1 MTSPKSECE
10 RLMNAIL
17 PFAQQMLQKH
27 GEFFPYG
34 GAINPAGAIVGVA
47 TDAGRENPTSDEVIA
62 TIKKCFIAGAR
73 RGEYRATALVY
84 DGRVPTPATGKKS
97 DAIAVA
103 LDHEDGY
110 SVTVFFPY
118 VIEKREVVIGAVL
131 ASEGDYSVF
140 GRI

>member
-47 TDAGRENPTSDEVIA
+47 TDAGRANPTSDEVIA
-62 TIKKCFIAGAR
+62 TTKKCFIAGAK

-84 DGRVPTPATGKKS
+84 DCRVPIPETGKKG

-103 LDHEDGY
+103 LDHEDAY

-118 VIEKREVVIGAVL
+118 VIEKHRVVIGDVF
-131 ASEGDYSVF
+131 ASEGDYGIF
-140 GRI
+140 GRR

>member
-1 MTSPKSECE
+1 
-10 RLMNAIL
+10 MNAIL
-17 PFAQQMLQKH
+17 PFARQMLQNH

-47 TDAGRENPTSDEVIA
+47 TDAGRANPTSDEVIA
-62 TIKKCFIAGAR
+62 TTRKCFIAGAR
-73 RGEYRATALVY
+73 RGEYRATALIY
-84 DGRVPTPATGKKS
+84 DCRVPVPATGRNA

-118 VIEKREVVIGAVL
+118 VIEKREVVIGDL
-131 ASEGDYSVF
+131 FASEGDYAIF
-140 GRI
+140 GRR

>member
-17 PFAQQMLQKH
+17 PFAEEMLKKH

-62 TIKKCFIAGAR
+62 TTKKCFIAGAR

-84 DGRVPTPATGKKS
+84 DCRVPIPGTGKKS

-103 LDHEDGY
+103 LDHKDGF

-118 VIEKREVVIGAVL
+118 VIEKKGVVIGEL
-131 ASEGDYSVF
+131 FASAGDDDIF
-140 GRI
+140 PRD